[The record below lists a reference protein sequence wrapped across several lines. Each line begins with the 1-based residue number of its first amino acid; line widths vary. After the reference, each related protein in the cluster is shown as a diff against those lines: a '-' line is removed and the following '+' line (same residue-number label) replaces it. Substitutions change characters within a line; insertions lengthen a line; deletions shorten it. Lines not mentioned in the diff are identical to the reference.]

1 MSSNLPK
8 KQLQGSASNA
18 QHPRLGLRLTAAG
31 GAVSAG
37 SVVERPETHLPGLK
51 GSPQWEQSHTHAPV
65 TTSQQG
71 DIFSQE
77 GDDSLP
83 GAIKSVVKE
92 ALKHQI
98 TPPSLRTLHLTYHCS
113 AYVNLVILS

>member
-1 MSSNLPK
+1 MLSK
-8 KQLQGSASNA
+8 K
-18 QHPRLGLRLTAAG
+18 TATRFGVKRTAPEAG
-31 GAVSAG
+31 PQADGCRGRRGSAG

-113 AYVNLVILS
+113 AYVNSVILS

>member
-1 MSSNLPK
+1 M
-8 KQLQGSASNA
+8 
-18 QHPRLGLRLTAAG
+18 
-31 GAVSAG
+31 
-37 SVVERPETHLPGLK
+37 VERPETNLPGLK
-51 GSPQWEQSHTHAPV
+51 GSPQWEQSHTHTPV
-65 TTSQQG
+65 STSQQG

-98 TPPSLRTLHLTYHCS
+98 TPLSLRTLHLTYHCS
-113 AYVNLVILS
+113 AYVNSVILSIKFMQGLVSGFLWWLRG